1 MTRKSK
7 AQSTAEYAIVLAVVI
22 GAAIAMQTYV
32 KRGIQ
37 ARQKAGTDAF
47 TGINA
52 TFTAVATGG
61 SSASFAALDQ
71 YEPYYLESSYERF
84 QENVEQEH
92 MGSGAVVKEKVADIS
107 ATREGG
113 YQMQAVVEGNRAT
126 RDAQWDG
133 SGTSE

>member
-1 MTRKSK
+1 MRRKSR
-7 AQSTAEYAIVLAVVI
+7 AQSTAEYAIILAVVV

-52 TFTAVATGG
+52 TFAAVA
-61 SSASFAALDQ
+61 ASGTDATFAALDQ

-92 MGSGAVVKEKVADIS
+92 MGGGNVVKEKVADIS
-107 ATREGG
+107 ATNAGG
-113 YQMQAVVEGNRAT
+113 YQMQAVANGTRDT
-126 RDAQWDG
+126 RDANWK
-133 SGTSE
+133 

>member
-1 MTRKSK
+1 MRRKSK
-7 AQSTAEYAIVLAVVI
+7 AQSTAEYAIILAVVV

-32 KRGIQ
+32 KRGLQ

-52 TFTAVATGG
+52 TFAGINGT
-61 SSASFAALDQ
+61 SSATFGPLAQ

-92 MGSGAVVKEKVADIS
+92 MGGGNVVKEKVADIS
-107 ATREGG
+107 ATKDGG
-113 YQMQAVVEGNRAT
+113 YQMQAVANGTRTARDGNW
-126 RDAQWDG
+126 Q
-133 SGTSE
+133 

>member
-1 MTRKSK
+1 MKRKSK
-7 AQSTAEYAIVLAVVI
+7 AQSTAEYAIILAVVV

-52 TFTAVATGG
+52 TFGAINGT
-61 SSASFAALDQ
+61 SASATFGTLSQ

-92 MGSGAVVKEKVADIS
+92 MGGGNVIKEKVADIS
-107 ATREGG
+107 ATKDGG
-113 YQMQAVVEGNRAT
+113 YQMQAVANGTRTT
-126 RDAQWDG
+126 RDANWQ
-133 SGTSE
+133 